1 MSEASHFHILAGMI
15 ADGLAGLFAVAALL
29 HLLAPPFLRLA
40 YQHWGYARSFLSVAG
55 VVMAMASV
63 FLAVPLLR
71 AWGGILGG
79 LILFVFVTALLNRGR
94 YLYALPVIVLLAAL
108 APAMA

>member
-1 MSEASHFHILAGMI
+1 MPEAFHFHAFAGMI
-15 ADGLAGLFAVAALL
+15 ANGLAGLFAVAALL

-40 YQHWGYARSFLSVAG
+40 YQHWGYARSFLRMAG
-55 VVMAMASV
+55 IVMAAASV
-63 FLAVPLLR
+63 FLAVPMLR

-79 LILFVFVTALLNRGR
+79 LILFVCVTALLNRER
-94 YLYALPVIVLLAAL
+94 YLYALPVMVLLAAL